1 MSGVITILKT
11 WLEITH
17 TYMNYLLSLFHNSYY
32 QK

>member
-1 MSGVITILKT
+1 MSRVINISKT

-17 TYMNYLLSLFHNSYY
+17 TYMNYLLSQFHNSYY